1 MQLKAIMTSP
11 AATIAPESSLAEAAK
26 KMLELDI
33 GVLPVANGQAM
44 VGIVSDRD
52 IAIRGVARGM
62 DPQRTAVREIMTK
75 DVFTCQASV
84 DVQEACNVMEEKQV
98 RRLVVVDGG
107 DTPVGVVSLGD
118 IAQHLRREQSGDV
131 LKKVSEPG

>member
-1 MQLKAIMTSP
+1 MQLKANHVR
-11 AATIAPESSLAEAAK
+11 APPRPSRRRARSLKLAK

-62 DPQRTAVREIMTK
+62 DPQRTAVREIMTQGR
-75 DVFTCQASV
+75 VHV
-84 DVQEACNVMEEKQV
+84 
-98 RRLVVVDGG
+98 
-107 DTPVGVVSLGD
+107 
-118 IAQHLRREQSGDV
+118 
-131 LKKVSEPG
+131 PGER